1 VEEKVMRGP
10 DRRRLAAAL
19 LPFAAAS
26 ALWMPSLAR
35 AQGFPTRTVRMLV
48 PTPPGS
54 SVDLGARLVAERLR
68 ERLGQPVVVEN
79 RPGAGGTIAA
89 AEVAR
94 AAPDGHTLLVGFNG
108 PLATAG
114 LLYPRLT
121 YKPLELTPVI
131 ATVTQPHVMVVA
143 GNHPSSTL
151 REFVDRARA
160 APGRFNYASV
170 GNASG
175 SHLAMELFKSVAGLF
190 IVHIPYNG
198 GPAATQAVMNGDVD
212 ALFTALV
219 NVQGQVA
226 AGRLKVLGLAERE
239 RTPAAP
245 GIATFAEQGFPQVV
259 APLFNAVAAPPGT
272 PADVVQ
278 RLNADIAAVLAEP
291 TVRQRLSA
299 GGMEVIGGT
308 PTQMAALTRAEV
320 ERWAPVVKRL
330 QLTLD

>member
-1 VEEKVMRGP
+1 MRKP
-10 DRRRLAAAL
+10 ERRRLAAAL
-19 LPFAAAS
+19 LPVAAA
-26 ALWMPSLAR
+26 AGMWVPWGAR
-35 AQGFPTRTVRMLV
+35 AQAFPVRAVRMLV

-54 SVDLGARLVAERLR
+54 SVDLGARIIAERLR

-143 GNHPSSTL
+143 GNHPANSL
-151 REFVDRARA
+151 REFVERIRAE
-160 APGRFNYASV
+160 PGRYNYASV

-190 IVHIPYNG
+190 IVHIPYTG
-198 GPAATQAVMNGDVD
+198 GPGATQAVMSGDVD

-239 RTPAAP
+239 RTSAAP
-245 GIATFAEQGFPQVV
+245 GVATFAEQGFAQVV

-272 PADVVQ
+272 PVEVVQ
-278 RLNADIAAVLAEP
+278 RLNGDIAAVLAEP
-291 TVRQRLSA
+291 AVRQRLSA
-299 GGMEVIGGT
+299 GGMEIIGGT
-308 PTQMAALTRAEV
+308 PAQMAALTRAEV

>member
-1 VEEKVMRGP
+1 MRSARAGQ
-10 DRRRLAAAL
+10 RRRLLAAMVPLAAL
-19 LPFAAAS
+19 GLGLPTV
-26 ALWMPSLAR
+26 AR
-35 AQGFPTRTVRMLV
+35 PQAFPARPVRMLV

-54 SVDLGARLVAERLR
+54 SVDLGARIVAERLR

-143 GNHPSSTL
+143 GNHPANSL
-151 REFVDRARA
+151 REFVERVRA
-160 APGRFNYASV
+160 APGRYNYASV

-190 IVHIPYNG
+190 IVHIPYTG
-198 GPAATQAVMNGDVD
+198 GPGATQAVMTGDVD

-245 GIATFAEQGFPQVV
+245 GIATFAEQGFAQVV

-272 PADVVQ
+272 PADVAQ
-278 RLNADIAAVLAEP
+278 RLNGDIAAVLAEP
-291 TVRQRLSA
+291 AVRQRLSA

-308 PTQMAALTRAEV
+308 PAQMAALTRGEV
-320 ERWAPVVKRL
+320 DRWAPVVKRL

>member
-1 VEEKVMRGP
+1 MGRP
-10 DRRRLAAAL
+10 ARRRIAVVLMPIAAA
-19 LPFAAAS
+19 AAAG
-26 ALWMPSLAR
+26 LPSFAG
-35 AQGFPTRTVRMLV
+35 AQAFPSRTVRMLV

-54 SVDLGARLVAERLR
+54 SVDLGARIIAERLR
-68 ERLGQPVVVEN
+68 ERLGQPVIVEN

-114 LLYPRLT
+114 LLYPRLP
-121 YKPLELTPVI
+121 YKPLDLAPVI

-143 GNHPSSTL
+143 GNHPAGTL
-151 REFVDRARA
+151 REFVDRVKA
-160 APGRFNYASV
+160 APGRYNYASV

-198 GPAATQAVMNGDVD
+198 GPAATQAVMNGEVD

-219 NVQGQVA
+219 NVQGQVN
-226 AGRLKVLGLAERE
+226 AGRLKVLALAERQ

-245 GIATFAEQGFPQVV
+245 GIATFAELGYPQVE

-272 PADVVQ
+272 PAEVT
-278 RLNADIAAVLAEP
+278 RLLNREIAAALAEP
-291 TVRQRLSA
+291 AVRQRLST
-299 GGMEVIGGT
+299 GGMEVIGGA
-308 PTQMAALTRAEV
+308 PEQMAALARAEV
-320 ERWAPVVKRL
+320 ERWAPIVRRL

>member
-1 VEEKVMRGP
+1 MRRP
-10 DRRRLAAAL
+10 DRSRLAAAL
-19 LPFAAAS
+19 LPLAAAS
-26 ALWMPSLAR
+26 GLWVPSGVR
-35 AQGFPTRTVRMLV
+35 AQGFPARTVRMLV

-54 SVDLGARLVAERLR
+54 SVDVGARLIAERLR

-94 AAPDGHTLLVGFNG
+94 AAPDGHTLVVGFNG

-114 LLYPRLT
+114 LLYQRLT
-121 YKPLELTPVI
+121 YKPLELTSVI

-143 GNHPSSTL
+143 GNHPAKTVS
-151 REFVDRARA
+151 EFVERARA
-160 APGRFNYASV
+160 APGRYNYASV

-198 GPAATQAVMNGDVD
+198 GPAATQAVMSGEVD

-226 AGRLKVLGLAERE
+226 AGRLRVLGLAERE

-259 APLFNAVAAPPGT
+259 APLFNAIAAPPGT

-291 TVRQRLSA
+291 AVRQRLSA

-308 PTQMAALTRAEV
+308 PAQMAALTRAEV
-320 ERWAPVVKRL
+320 ERWAPVVQRL

>member
-1 VEEKVMRGP
+1 VKTPQRK
-10 DRRRLAAAL
+10 RLLAAVAPLVAMAPAL
-19 LPFAAAS
+19 LPRS
-26 ALWMPSLAR
+26 AWSQAFPSR
-35 AQGFPTRTVRMLV
+35 PVRMLV

-54 SVDLGARLVAERLR
+54 SVDLGARIIAERLR

-114 LLYPRLT
+114 LLYPKLT

-131 ATVTQPHVMVVA
+131 ATVTQPHVMVVSGTHPA
-143 GNHPSSTL
+143 GDLKS
-151 REFVDRARA
+151 FVARAKA
-160 APGRFNYASV
+160 APGRYNYASV

-212 ALFTALV
+212 SLFTALV

-226 AGRLKVLGLAERE
+226 AGRLKVLGLAERQ

-245 GIATFAEQGFPQVV
+245 QVPTFAEQGFPQVE
-259 APLFNAVAAPPGT
+259 APLFNAIAAPPGT
-272 PADVVQ
+272 PREIAQ

-299 GGMEVIGGT
+299 GGMEVIGGSAE
-308 PTQMAALTRAEV
+308 QMAATTRAEV

-330 QLTLD
+330 DLRLD